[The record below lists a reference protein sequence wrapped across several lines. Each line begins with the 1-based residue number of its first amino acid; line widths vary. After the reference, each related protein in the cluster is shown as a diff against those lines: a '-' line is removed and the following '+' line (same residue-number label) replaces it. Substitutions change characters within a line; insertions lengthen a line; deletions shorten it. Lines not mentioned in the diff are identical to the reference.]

1 MLYLAAFR
9 NDPAN
14 MVTKEP
20 VAQEKSDD
28 PYD

>member
-20 VAQEKSDD
+20 VAQEISDD